1 MSVVVKCRYLCSAYL
16 DRMQVQ
22 SAARRGKEK
31 IIYSVHLPAS
41 RICLT
46 KMIAVIKWLCTA
58 VYKDKEDC
66 NRCFYVLSR

>member
-22 SAARRGKEK
+22 SAARKEKEK
-31 IIYSVHLPAS
+31 IPAS